1 MTLRS
6 KLARVLMLVLL
17 LTVSGMAIGLVFAY
31 PVSKVQLS
39 EAAAIEL
46 DQAALAGKADP
57 EQAVVT
63 LTDLGEGWV
72 AGDEALSRFG
82 ILGSKFC
89 GDEVTVPTAL
99 SPVRSAVYSDP
110 SSKATVV
117 AQAVRLDRWQNAR
130 EYVSSV
136 DRAVGGCDRF
146 YTTGPEGRKL
156 QRVLDSGSA
165 KPVDDHVGRVYL
177 SEDGSS
183 AVAWSIM
190 AVGDVVVAVEYF
202 GPSRPPEGFL
212 GELESKLLLRL
223 APDVFTSDGG
233 TGGSDGPATSTTAPA
248 AGGTAPATSVVEGGS
263 ADESGG
269 GG

>member
-1 MTLRS
+1 MSLKS

-17 LTVSGMAIGLVFAY
+17 LAVSGMALGLVFAY

-46 DQAALAGKADP
+46 DQANLAGKADP
-57 EQAVVT
+57 EQALVS
-63 LTDLGEGWV
+63 LTDLGEGWSV
-72 AGDEALSRFG
+72 GDAALAQYG

-89 GDEVTVPTAL
+89 GDEVKIPTAL
-99 SPVRSAVYSDP
+99 SPVKSAVYTNP
-110 SSKATVV
+110 STKATVV

-156 QRVLDSGSA
+156 QRVLDSGAA
-165 KPVDDHVGRVYL
+165 KPIDDHVARVYL
-177 SEDGSS
+177 AEDGAS
-183 AVAWSIM
+183 AVAWSVM
-190 AVGDVVVAVEYF
+190 SVGDVVVAIEYF

-233 TGGSDGPATSTTAPA
+233 SSTDSSTTTTAAPAPGGSAP
-248 AGGTAPATSVVEGGS
+248 PTSVVEGGS

>member
-1 MTLRS
+1 MKPTS

-17 LTVSGMAIGLVFAY
+17 LAVSGMALGLVFAY
-31 PVSKVQLS
+31 PVSKVHLS

-57 EQAVVT
+57 DQALVT
-63 LTDLGEGWV
+63 LTDLGQGWE
-72 AGDEALSRFG
+72 AGNAVLAQYG
-82 ILGSKFC
+82 ILGTKFC
-89 GDEVTVPTAL
+89 GDEVKVPTAL
-99 SPVRSAVYSDP
+99 SPVKSAVYTDP
-110 SSKATVV
+110 GSKATVV

-146 YTTGPEGRKL
+146 YTTGPDGRKL
-156 QRVLDSGSA
+156 QRVLDSGVA
-165 KPVDDHVGRVYL
+165 KPIDDHVGRVYL
-177 SEDGSS
+177 AEDGSS
-183 AVAWSIM
+183 AVAWSVM
-190 AVGDVVVAVEYF
+190 AVGDVVVGIEYF
-202 GPSRPPEGFL
+202 GPARPPEGFL

-223 APDVFTSDGG
+223 APSVFTSDGTSG
-233 TGGSDGPATSTTAPA
+233 ADGSTTTTTAPA
-248 AGGTAPATSVVEGGS
+248 TGATTPSTSVVEGGS

>member
-1 MTLRS
+1 MKLKS

-17 LTVSGMAIGLVFAY
+17 LAVSGMALGLVLAY
-31 PVSKVQLS
+31 PVSKVRLS

-63 LTDLGEGWV
+63 LTDLGEGWAV
-72 AGDEALSRFG
+72 GNAALAQYG

-89 GDEVTVPTAL
+89 GDEVKVPTAL
-99 SPVRSAVYSDP
+99 SPVKSAVYTDP
-110 SSKATVV
+110 SGKATVV

-130 EYVSSV
+130 EYVASV

-146 YTTGPEGRKL
+146 YTTGPAGRQL
-156 QRVLDSGSA
+156 QRVLDSGAA
-165 KPVDDHVGRVYL
+165 KPIDDHVARVYL

-183 AVAWSIM
+183 AIAWSMM
-190 AVGDVVVAVEYF
+190 AVGDVVVAIEYF
-202 GPSRPPEGFL
+202 GPSRPPEGFI

-223 APDVFTSDGG
+223 APAVFTSDGG
-233 TGGSDGPATSTTAPA
+233 SGGSPTTTTTAPA
-248 AGGTAPATSVVEGGS
+248 PGAPAPSTSVVEGGS

>member
-1 MTLRS
+1 MTLKS

-17 LTVSGMAIGLVFAY
+17 LAVSGMALGLVFAY
-31 PVSKVQLS
+31 PVSKVKLS

-63 LTDLGEGWV
+63 LTDLGQGWE
-72 AGDEALSRFG
+72 AGNAALAQYG

-89 GDEVTVPTAL
+89 GDEVTIPTAL
-99 SPVRSAVYSDP
+99 SPVKSAVYSDP
-110 SSKATVV
+110 AGKATVV
-117 AQAVRLDRWQNAR
+117 AQAVRLERWQNAR

-156 QRVLDSGSA
+156 QRVLDSGAA
-165 KPVDDHVGRVYL
+165 KPIDDHVGRVYL
-177 SEDGSS
+177 AEDGSA

-202 GPSRPPEGFL
+202 GPNRPPEGFL

-223 APDVFTSDGG
+223 APDVFTTDS
-233 TGGSDGPATSTTAPA
+233 GSRSEGSTTTTAAPA
-248 AGGTAPATSVVEGGS
+248 PGATTPSTTVVEGGS

>member
-1 MTLRS
+1 MKLKS
-6 KLARVLMLVLL
+6 KLARVLVLVLL
-17 LTVSGMAIGLVFAY
+17 LAVSGMAIGLVLAY
-31 PVSKVQLS
+31 PVSKVRLS
-39 EAAAIEL
+39 EAAAIDL
-46 DQAALAGKADP
+46 DQGALAGKADP

-63 LTDLGEGWV
+63 LTDLGDGWSV
-72 AGDEALSRFG
+72 GNSALSQYG

-89 GDEVTVPTAL
+89 GDEVKLPTSL
-99 SPVRSAVYSDP
+99 SPVKAAVYTDP
-110 SSKATVV
+110 GSRATVV

-130 EYVSSV
+130 EYVASV
-136 DRAVGGCDRF
+136 DRAVSGCDRF

-156 QRVLDSGSA
+156 QRVLDAGAA
-165 KPVDDHVGRVYL
+165 KPIDDHVSRVYL

-190 AVGDVVVAVEYF
+190 SVGDVVVAIEYF
-202 GPSRPPEGFL
+202 GPNRPPEGFL

-223 APDVFTSDGG
+223 APSAFSSGGGSSDG
-233 TGGSDGPATSTTAPA
+233 STTTTAAPA
-248 AGGTAPATSVVEGGS
+248 PGDPAPATSVVEGGS